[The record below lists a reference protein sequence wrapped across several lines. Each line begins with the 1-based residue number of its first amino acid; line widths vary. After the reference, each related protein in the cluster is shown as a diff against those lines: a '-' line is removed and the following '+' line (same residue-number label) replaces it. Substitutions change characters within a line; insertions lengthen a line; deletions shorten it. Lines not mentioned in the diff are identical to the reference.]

1 MMPVIVAMKRF
12 CIQRLIYNTS

>member
-12 CIQRLIYNTS
+12 CIQHLIYNTS